1 MSTAFAHIAAVKQ
14 IFRARECIA
23 ATPAGWTIIN
33 GADESV
39 GRSMAAS
46 ALTGRLSM
54 AAKH

>member
-23 ATPAGWTIIN
+23 ATPAGRTIIN